1 MMAQIQQEK
10 DRLNLAPKKFVM
22 WLFVFASF
30 MIFAAF
36 TSGFIVYV
44 GGKGGHGIN
53 VILPDV
59 FKYSTAVIIISSLT
73 LFLASRAAKRLEFG
87 KQRLFL
93 WITFALGI
101 AFCAIQFDGWY
112 ILTSKM
118 GIYFVNPNAARS
130 FIYILTGVHIVHI
143 FAGLMFLLG
152 ALITSYRNKPQAIN
166 LYRMEISSIFWHFLD
181 IIWIYLY
188 VFLLLNQH

>member
-36 TSGFIVYV
+36 TSGFIVYA
-44 GGKGGHGIN
+44 GGKGLGLN
-53 VILPDV
+53 VRLPDI
-59 FKYSTAVIIISSLT
+59 FRYNTIALILSSIT
-73 LFLASRAAKRLEFG
+73 LILASRAAKRLELQ

-93 WITFALGI
+93 WLTFALGVI
-101 AFCAIQFDGWY
+101 FCCLQVDGWY
-112 ILTSKM
+112 ILTKKM
-118 GIYFVNPNAARS
+118 GIYFVDPNASRS
-130 FIYILTGVHIVHI
+130 FIYILTGVHMVHI
-143 FAGLMFLLG
+143 FAGLMFLIG

-181 IIWIYLY
+181 IMWIYLY
-188 VFLLLNQH
+188 VFLLLNQY

>member
-36 TSGFIVYV
+36 TSGFIVYA
-44 GGKGGHGIN
+44 GGKGHGLN
-53 VILPDV
+53 VRLPDIFRYNTV
-59 FKYSTAVIIISSLT
+59 VLILSSIT
-73 LFLASRAAKRLEFG
+73 LFLASRAAKRLELQ

-93 WITFALGI
+93 WLTFALGVI
-101 AFCAIQFDGWY
+101 FCCLQVDGWY
-112 ILTSKM
+112 ILTNKM
-118 GIYFVNPNAARS
+118 GIYFVDPNASRS
-130 FIYILTGVHIVHI
+130 FIYILTGVHMVHI
-143 FAGLMFLLG
+143 FAGLMFLIG

-181 IIWIYLY
+181 IMWIYLY
-188 VFLLLNQH
+188 VFLLLNQY

>member
-44 GGKGGHGIN
+44 GGKGHGIN
-53 VILPDV
+53 VLLPSV
-59 FKYSTAVIIISSLT
+59 FKYSTAVIIISSIT
-73 LFLASRAAKRLEFG
+73 LFLASRAAKRLEFA
-87 KQRLFL
+87 KQRLLL
-93 WITFALGI
+93 WVTFALGI
-101 AFCAIQFDGWY
+101 IFCVIQLDGWY
-112 ILTSKM
+112 ILTKT

-130 FIYILTGVHIVHI
+130 FIYILTGVHMLHI
-143 FAGLMFLLG
+143 FAGLLFLIG

-188 VFLLLNQH
+188 VFLLLNQY

>member
-36 TSGFIVYV
+36 TSGFIVYA
-44 GGKGGHGIN
+44 GGKGHGLN
-53 VILPDV
+53 VRLPDIFRYNTV
-59 FKYSTAVIIISSLT
+59 VLILSSIT
-73 LFLASRAAKRLEFG
+73 LILASRAAKRLELQ

-93 WITFALGI
+93 WLTFALGI
-101 AFCAIQFDGWY
+101 TFCAIQFDGWY
-112 ILTSKM
+112 ILTNKM

-130 FIYILTGVHIVHI
+130 FIYILTGVHILHI
-143 FAGLMFLLG
+143 FAGLAFLLG
-152 ALITSYRNKPQAIN
+152 ALITSYRNKPQVIN

>member
-36 TSGFIVYV
+36 TSGFIVYA
-44 GGKGGHGIN
+44 GGKGHGLN
-53 VILPDV
+53 VRLPDI
-59 FKYSTAVIIISSLT
+59 FKYNTVVLILSSIT
-73 LFLASRAAKRLEFG
+73 LILASRAAKKLELQ

-93 WITFALGI
+93 WLTFALGVV
-101 AFCAIQFDGWY
+101 FCCLQVDGWN
-112 ILTSKM
+112 ILTNKM
-118 GIYFVNPNAARS
+118 GIYFVDPNASRS
-130 FIYILTGVHIVHI
+130 FIYILTGVHMVHI
-143 FAGLMFLLG
+143 FAGLMFLIG

-181 IIWIYLY
+181 IMWIYLY
-188 VFLLLNQH
+188 VFLLLNQY